1 MLVYLYHS
9 QAGQLAKLIK
19 INALDTKTALEGGK
33 RGNLENRVLDMPG
46 PCEHEAWLPYHDV
59 AGSEAERSASSAG
72 GRDDQYIL
80 LKLIRRRIGWIRI

>member
-1 MLVYLYHS
+1 
-9 QAGQLAKLIK
+9 
-19 INALDTKTALEGGK
+19 
-33 RGNLENRVLDMPG
+33 MPG

>member
-72 GRDDQYIL
+72 AGSYTHLTLPTIHL
-80 LKLIRRRIGWIRI
+80 L